1 MCWEKWCPPE
11 YGQYGGWE
19 NKGGRTDAKVGW
31 SEVKA
36 RVRGFE
42 ACRENPEEV
51 VAVEMSS
58 DVGSSAY
65 LPPPHLKHFSE
76 LESDSRI
83 SLPDISHKIWAFYLR
98 LRLTPLHI
106 TCEGH
111 TKVSSFK
118 LPSEVKSSV
127 IFHSEAKNLILK
139 FFWACTSKIL

>member
-1 MCWEKWCPPE
+1 MRNNC
-11 YGQYGGWE
+11 
-19 NKGGRTDAKVGW
+19 GRIDAKVGW

-65 LPPPHLKHFSE
+65 LPPPQLKQFSE

-83 SLPDISHKIWAFYLR
+83 SLPDISHKI
-98 LRLTPLHI
+98 
-106 TCEGH
+106 
-111 TKVSSFK
+111 
-118 LPSEVKSSV
+118 
-127 IFHSEAKNLILK
+127 
-139 FFWACTSKIL
+139 